1 MRCGLGPFFREKA
14 PLKVSSIRAKT
25 ARAVRTFFFLGN
37 QFHYPL
43 HPVRTLLTT
52 VLSPKV
58 DPGAASSYGRITPAQ

>member
-25 ARAVRTFFFLGN
+25 ARAM
-37 QFHYPL
+37 
-43 HPVRTLLTT
+43 RTLLTT